1 MRPLVPVAQLAQ
13 SSPKAPLGV
22 LYLRS
27 KTPKADDHS
36 VQSNKMTLTTDD
48 LQDLLTLIDFHD
60 DYEEVKDV
68 WGIDLE
74 PLRDKVS
81 DLLTQSNSK

>member
-1 MRPLVPVAQLAQ
+1 MPVAQLAQ

>member
-1 MRPLVPVAQLAQ
+1 
-13 SSPKAPLGV
+13 
-22 LYLRS
+22 
-27 KTPKADDHS
+27 
-36 VQSNKMTLTTDD
+36 MTLTTDD

-81 DLLTQSNSK
+81 DLLTQSPTK

>member
-1 MRPLVPVAQLAQ
+1 MCQLHNRPLH
-13 SSPKAPLGV
+13 SPKAPLGV

-81 DLLTQSNSK
+81 DLLTQSTTK

>member
-81 DLLTQSNSK
+81 DLLTQSTTK

>member
-1 MRPLVPVAQLAQ
+1 MPLVGL
-13 SSPKAPLGV
+13 STTSPKAPPGV

>member
-1 MRPLVPVAQLAQ
+1 MPVAQLAQ

-81 DLLTQSNSK
+81 DLLTQSTTK

>member
-1 MRPLVPVAQLAQ
+1 MRPLVPVVQLAQ
-13 SSPKAPLGV
+13 SSPKAPPGV

-27 KTPKADDHS
+27 KTPK
-36 VQSNKMTLTTDD
+36 QMTLTTDD

-81 DLLTQSNSK
+81 DLLTQSTTK

>member
-1 MRPLVPVAQLAQ
+1 VPVAQLAQ

-81 DLLTQSNSK
+81 DLLTQSTTK

>member
-1 MRPLVPVAQLAQ
+1 VRPLVPVVQLAQ
-13 SSPKAPLGV
+13 SSPKAPPGV

>member
-1 MRPLVPVAQLAQ
+1 M
-13 SSPKAPLGV
+13 

-81 DLLTQSNSK
+81 DLLTQSTTK

>member
-1 MRPLVPVAQLAQ
+1 
-13 SSPKAPLGV
+13 
-22 LYLRS
+22 
-27 KTPKADDHS
+27 
-36 VQSNKMTLTTDD
+36 MTLTTDD

-81 DLLTQSNSK
+81 DLLTQSNSKWHQLNNFMMNFWKGI

>member
-1 MRPLVPVAQLAQ
+1 MPVAQLAQ
-13 SSPKAPLGV
+13 SSPKAPPGV

-36 VQSNKMTLTTDD
+36 VQSNKMTFTTDD

>member
-1 MRPLVPVAQLAQ
+1 M
-13 SSPKAPLGV
+13 ST
-22 LYLRS
+22 
-27 KTPKADDHS
+27 TPS
-36 VQSNKMTLTTDD
+36 SNKMTLTTDD

-81 DLLTQSNSK
+81 DLLTQSTTK

>member
-1 MRPLVPVAQLAQ
+1 
-13 SSPKAPLGV
+13 
-22 LYLRS
+22 
-27 KTPKADDHS
+27 
-36 VQSNKMTLTTDD
+36 MTLTTDD

-81 DLLTQSNSK
+81 DLLSQST